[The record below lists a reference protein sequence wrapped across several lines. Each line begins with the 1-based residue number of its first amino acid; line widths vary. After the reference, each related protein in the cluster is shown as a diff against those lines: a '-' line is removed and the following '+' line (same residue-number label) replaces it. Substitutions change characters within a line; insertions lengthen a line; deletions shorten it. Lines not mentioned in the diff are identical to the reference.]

1 MHPDN
6 LPSDEDNIW
15 SDEDNIWSDED
26 ILSSV
31 DPALLAA
38 IEDDGL
44 SHSHGHSEAGIII
57 RKCKTAT
64 HILYYPQSESNPYN
78 NIQLEPGNEAGI
90 TIDITQTNFIL
101 RMRISHLYTTTHALI
116 GRAAKDLCRY
126 TSHY

>member
-1 MHPDN
+1 MNTCTSKKYFPNIDNYHMHPDN

-38 IEDDGL
+38 IEDDGH
-44 SHSHGHSEAGIII
+44 SHSYGHSEAGIII
-57 RKCKTAT
+57 SKCKTAT

-90 TIDITQTNFIL
+90 TI
-101 RMRISHLYTTTHALI
+101 
-116 GRAAKDLCRY
+116 LCRP
-126 TSHY
+126 TSY

>member
-6 LPSDEDNIW
+6 LP

-44 SHSHGHSEAGIII
+44 SHSYGHSEAGIII
-57 RKCKTAT
+57 RKCKTAA
-64 HILYYPQSESNPYN
+64 HILYYPQSESTTPIIIYN
-78 NIQLEPGNEAGI
+78 
-90 TIDITQTNFIL
+90 
-101 RMRISHLYTTTHALI
+101 
-116 GRAAKDLCRY
+116 
-126 TSHY
+126 